1 MIFIFILLFF
11 FVTILYLF
19 FYYFSEEEIIQEQIN
34 FSKDENEIVN
44 KFTKEYSE
52 TIIRPYVIGI
62 SGGSGSGKTYI
73 SNIIIKTIYEMFP
86 DTGINDVSIINQD
99 SYYFGGDDKT
109 NYDIPTA
116 IDFDLLKRNLEK
128 LISGYSID
136 NPLYDFNCH
145 KRKRETKRIYPTKII
160 IVEGILIFTEE
171 KLRKLFDLKVFV
183 SADAPTQI
191 FRRIDRDTRERGRT
205 ITEVSERYHR
215 DVWPSYKKYV
225 LPSAKYADL
234 LINNFSNSY
243 IGHQVLLNHIVKT
256 YQSLIDM

>member
-1 MIFIFILLFF
+1 MIFVFIFLFF
-11 FVTILYLF
+11 LITILYLLF
-19 FYYFSEEEIIQEQIN
+19 CFNSKEEIIEEEIN
-34 FSKDENEIVN
+34 FSKDESEIVN
-44 KFTKEYSE
+44 KFTKEYSN

-73 SNIIIKTIYEMFP
+73 SNIIMKTIFEMFP
-86 DTGINDVSIINQD
+86 DTGINDVNIINQD
-99 SYYFGGDDKT
+99 SYYFGGNDKT
-109 NYDIPTA
+109 NYDIPSA

-128 LISGYSID
+128 LISGHPID

-145 KRKRETKRIYPTKII
+145 KRKTKTKRIYPSKII

-191 FRRIDRDTRERGRT
+191 FRRIDRDIRERGRT
-205 ITEVSERYHR
+205 ISEVSERYHR

-256 YQSLIDM
+256 YRLLMDI